1 MSGDAQRRLILHM
14 AVSLDGFVA
23 RSDGVIDWLSTPR
36 PGGVDPGDHRH
47 HANLEMLGQIGLVVL
62 GRRAYEE
69 MAPAWSSSDSP
80 TARILNA
87 LPKIVFAREH
97 SPIVVGIRRAQH
109 RANPRAKRGLIGLG
123 LTHEVA
129 QRALPNHGVQGAAH
143 GLVGVLN
150 GRLREREENPFLAA
164 HPLEIGDQL
173 ALQSTIATRTSAWSI
188 NASVNAMPVAPAH
201 HQIVRS
207 RRVRHRSTKHRGGT
221 YSPRHANSRANL
233 RSTLR

>member
-173 ALQSTIATRTSAWSI
+173 ALQSTIAH
-188 NASVNAMPVAPAH
+188 AH
-201 HQIVRS
+201 IGVVDQRIR
-207 RRVRHRSTKHRGGT
+207 K
-221 YSPRHANSRANL
+221 RHAGGASPPPDSQVPQSPAQINQTSRWDLQSEA
-233 RSTLR
+233 R